1 MYTPLLP
8 SLDDVTR
15 EASGFSEADFD
26 SIHEYNYSMYED
38 FADSLFQS
46 TERTGTGSKDSER
59 LLHHLSN
66 AQSTRDMTDGVI
78 ADILALSHAT
88 FLVGTCFSQVSRLAS
103 EIRVARATQVFQEYF
118 ARVAIYPQFV
128 ALDSTQCR
136 AFSQHS
142 YTISIDWRM
151 SFDTRE
157 NEFE

>member
-1 MYTPLLP
+1 
-8 SLDDVTR
+8 
-15 EASGFSEADFD
+15 
-26 SIHEYNYSMYED
+26 
-38 FADSLFQS
+38 
-46 TERTGTGSKDSER
+46 
-59 LLHHLSN
+59 LSN

-88 FLVGTCFSQVSRLAS
+88 FFLGTCFSQVSRLAT
-103 EIRVARATQVFQEYF
+103 EIRAARTTQAFQDFF

-136 AFSQHS
+136 EFSRHS

-151 SFDTRE
+151 MFDTRE